1 MLLPLRNLQGFLE
14 HCVRD
19 NQRQILE
26 QENFLSFR
34 KGFQALCQKL
44 MTETNSFFF
53 FSSYTYVLDLLNSL
67 DLWVYSFYQ
76 ILKIFW
82 LLLFLIF
89 FSTSLAPGLWG
100 LQLIIHILCY
110 LTLSKKIH
118 QYAAEFGELFSLV
131 HFG

>member
-1 MLLPLRNLQGFLE
+1 MPETDDRNQ
-14 HCVRD
+14 
-19 NQRQILE
+19 Q
-26 QENFLSFR
+26 
-34 KGFQALCQKL
+34 
-44 MTETNSFFF
+44 FFF